1 MTAEELNDI
10 YMAELKKGKS
20 PEQAARRLFDA
31 FREDCVEAMRQEC
44 GLLPNLDASPPARE
58 TAGAVFA
65 DIFGSLKKRK
75 AD

>member
-20 PEQAARRLFDA
+20 PEQAARRLFDT